1 MAKKNDSLWYK
12 DAIIYELHVKA
23 FCDSNGDGMGDFRG
37 LRQKLDY
44 LQDLGITA
52 IWLLPFYPSPLRDDG
67 YDIADYR
74 GIHPDYGTLRDFRA
88 FVREAH
94 QRDMKVIIEL
104 VVNHTSDQHAW
115 FQAARRAKA
124 GSARRNFY
132 VWNDTDTK
140 FPETRIIFTD
150 SESSNWAWDPV
161 AGAYYWHR
169 FFSHQP
175 DLNLNNPRVVE
186 AVGRVMRFWFDM
198 GVDGMRLDAVPYLCV
213 REGTNNENL
222 PETHAVLK
230 EFRRQLDHHYDNR
243 MFLAEANQ
251 WPEDVRPYFGDGD
264 ECHMAFHFPLM
275 PRIFMAIHQEDRH
288 PITEI
293 LKRTPIIPDSCQWAL
308 FLRNHDELTL
318 EMVTD
323 EERDYMYREYAM
335 EARMRIN
342 VGIRRRLA
350 PLVNNSMRRIELLNS
365 LLFSFPGT
373 PVLYYGDEIGM
384 GDNIYLGD
392 RNGVRTPMQ
401 WSADRN
407 AGFSRADPARL
418 YLPVIMDP
426 VYSYQGLNVE
436 AQERNPSSL
445 LHFMK
450 RLISLRRQYKAFGK
464 GSIEFLGPEN
474 RTVLPYIRRYKGEV
488 ILAVA
493 NLSRF
498 AQPVEL
504 DLSEFRGWIPVE
516 LIGRTEFPMIGDL
529 PYFLTMGPH
538 GFVWF
543 KLEPQAKPINV
554 PGGAK
559 GAEISLPSL
568 NLAGGWDDF
577 LRQEYRYQL
586 EQDVLLTYM
595 PRQRWFRGKARVI
608 SALRIT
614 DWTKLGAGFFIIFA
628 SVTYEDGGN
637 EVYSL
642 PLKIAKGQLVDILMS
657 EIPESLLCRLS
668 TSSENGV
675 LFEALSDRTACCD
688 LFTIMANGRSFS
700 TAAKGR
706 LIAYR
711 SEAFQKEKEREA
723 ECSEVRRLAVEQSNT
738 SIILDDAF
746 IIKNFRRVEK
756 GPSPDMEIGRYL
768 TESTNFVNMAP
779 VLGAIDYQ
787 QPDGSTA
794 TVAMLQVFEK
804 NQGDGW
810 AFTMEH
816 LATFLKDQQTFPFAL
831 DGRRTTDT
839 AALLKLAEE
848 ARPAALEERLGG
860 YMKAIEQL
868 GARTAEF
875 HLALS
880 REKRNRNFTPEPI
893 TPEYLATLADAF
905 TAQAQLSLGLLAN
918 RSASLSEDVTAQAE
932 AILAAGPAL
941 LQRFQS
947 LPELSGIGGNRIRC
961 HGDYHLGQVL
971 RTEDD
976 FLLIDFEGEPIRS
989 LAERR
994 RKESPLKD
1002 VAGMLRS
1009 FSYAAHTA
1017 LIAAGREIAAVD
1029 PAAVEQ
1035 QTRTWEAWVAATF
1048 LTSYFKT
1055 AEGGTFLPTGPAR
1068 SVLLD
1073 AFLLDKAF
1081 YELQYEINNRPD
1093 WLHIP
1098 LAGILG
1104 FIEYRHHRTLQE
1116 RLT

>member
-1 MAKKNDSLWYK
+1 MAKKKDPLWYK

-23 FCDSNGDGMGDFRG
+23 FCDANGDGNGDFRG
-37 LRQKLDY
+37 LIQKLDY

-74 GIHPDYGTLRDFRA
+74 GIHPDYGTLRDFHT

-94 QRDMKVIIEL
+94 QRGMKVIIEL

-132 VWNDTDTK
+132 VWSDTDTK

-150 SESSNWAWDPV
+150 SETSNWAWDPV

-186 AVGRVMRFWFDM
+186 AVCRVMRFWFDL

-230 EFRRQLDHHYDNR
+230 EFRRQLDHNYEDR

-251 WPEDVRPYFGDGD
+251 WPEDVRPYFGDSEGD

-293 LKRTPIIPDSCQWAL
+293 LKRTPVIPDNCQWAL

-323 EERDYMYREYAM
+323 EERDYMYREYATD
-335 EARMRIN
+335 ARMRVN

-407 AGFSRADPARL
+407 AGFSKADPAKL
-418 YLPVIMDP
+418 YLPLIMDP

-436 AQERNPSSL
+436 AQERNISSL

-450 RLISLRRQYKAFGK
+450 RLISLRHQYKAFGQ
-464 GSIEFLGPEN
+464 GSIEFLKPEN
-474 RTVLPYIRRYKGEV
+474 RAALTYLRRYKGEV

-498 AQPVEL
+498 VQPVEL
-504 DLSEFRGWIPVE
+504 DLSEFRGWTPVE
-516 LIGRTEFPMIGDL
+516 LIGRTDFPMIGDL
-529 PYFLTMGPH
+529 PYFLTLGPH
-538 GFVWF
+538 SFMWF
-543 KLEPQAKPINV
+543 KLEPQAKPIKV
-554 PGGAK
+554 QGGAK
-559 GAEISLPSL
+559 GTESSLPSL
-568 NLAGGWDDF
+568 NLGDSWDNF
-577 LRQEYRYQL
+577 MHQEYRYQL
-586 EQDVLLTYM
+586 EQDVLLTYL
-595 PRQRWFRGKARVI
+595 PRQRWFRGKAQVI

-614 DWTKLGAGFFIIFA
+614 DWTKLGAGFFIVFV
-628 SVTYEDGGN
+628 SVTYEDGSN

-642 PLKIAKGQLVDILMS
+642 PLKIARGKMVDTLVD
-657 EIPESLLCRLS
+657 EIPESLICRVS
-668 TSSENGV
+668 TSREKGV
-675 LFEALSDRTACCD
+675 LFDALSDRTSCCD
-688 LFTIMANGRSFS
+688 LFILIANGRSFS
-700 TAAKGR
+700 TFAKGR

-711 SEAFQKEKEREA
+711 SEGLPREKERQA
-723 ECSEVRRLAVEQSNT
+723 EVLEVRRMAVEQSNT
-738 SIILDDAF
+738 SIILDDTY
-746 IIKNFRRVEK
+746 ILKNFRRVEE
-756 GPSPDMEIGRYL
+756 GPSPDMEIGQYL
-768 TESTNFVNMAP
+768 TESTRFTHMAP

-787 QPDGSTA
+787 PSDGPRS

-816 LATFLKDQQTFPFAL
+816 LSAFLQGQQTFPSTFYAH
-831 DGRRTTDT
+831 RMTDT
-839 AALLKLAEE
+839 AARLKLAEQALPAVLE
-848 ARPAALEERLGG
+848 AKFGDFMR
-860 YMKAIEQL
+860 AIEQL
-868 GARTAEF
+868 GTRTAEF

-880 REKRNRNFTPEPI
+880 REKRNKDFTPEPI
-893 TPEYLATLADAF
+893 TPKYLATLTDAF
-905 TAQAQLSLGLLAN
+905 TTQAQLSLNLLAN
-918 RSASLSEDVTAQAE
+918 QSASLSEELKTQADE
-932 AILAAGPAL
+932 VLAAGPAL
-941 LQRFQS
+941 LQRFQC
-947 LPELSGIGGNRIRC
+947 LPELSGINGKLIRC

-971 RTEDD
+971 RTRDD
-976 FLLIDFEGEPIRS
+976 FLLINFEGEPSRS
-989 LAERR
+989 LAVRR
-994 RKESPLKD
+994 RKQSPLID
-1002 VAGMLRS
+1002 VAGMLHS
-1009 FSYAAHTA
+1009 FSSAAHTA
-1017 LIAAGREIAAVD
+1017 LIAAAD
-1029 PAAVEQ
+1029 PAAVKQ
-1035 QTRTWEAWVAATF
+1035 QALSWESWVAATF
-1048 LTSYFKT
+1048 LSAYFKT
-1055 AEGGTFLPTGPAR
+1055 AEGGSFLPTGPAR
-1068 SVLLD
+1068 SDLLD

-1081 YELQYEINNRPD
+1081 CELQYKFNNRPD
-1093 WLHIP
+1093 LLHIP
-1098 LAGILG
+1098 LAGIIG
-1104 FIEYRHHRTLQE
+1104 FIDYSHQGTFRE
-1116 RLT
+1116 